1 MCVYLRAKCL
11 VSSLVLK
18 SFREEGGLEFL
29 GALEFLLIFI
39 LKMSK
44 NKKEDDTFLRKKT
57 EEKQNSATVMISVDE
72 IETVFPVKLKLPGE
86 SCE

>member
-11 VSSLVLK
+11 VSSVVLK
-18 SFREEGGLEFL
+18 SFREEGG
-29 GALEFLLIFI
+29 LEFLLIFI

-57 EEKQNSATVMISVDE
+57 EEKQNSATVMISVDG

>member
-11 VSSLVLK
+11 VSSVVLK
-18 SFREEGGLEFL
+18 SFREEGG
-29 GALEFLLIFI
+29 LEFLLIFI